1 MGTTG
6 IARGRSQ
13 AIRPWPDEEAC
24 EGKDGA
30 ANEILAIYFWKN
42 VELMSQKCQKSLS
55 RRDGDIITSRL
66 LPKMRLKWLAPPAE
80 ACVAVYLHANSFSV
94 SRALAAHVMAL
105 LSRGR
110 AARSRSKSQLGYFLF
125 KSVARLPGNSE
136 WTQTAWNGT
145 NGHE

>member
-1 MGTTG
+1 MGATG
-6 IARGRSQ
+6 LARGRSQ

-66 LPKMRLKWLAPPAE
+66 LPKVRLGCLAPPALRL
-80 ACVAVYLHANSFSV
+80 ALRYICLQSRSLCSCDGTPVFGSSCAVPPQQSVGLFSV
-94 SRALAAHVMAL
+94 RV
-105 LSRGR
+105 GC
-110 AARSRSKSQLGYFLF
+110 
-125 KSVARLPGNSE
+125 SVAWKFRLDTN
-136 WTQTAWNGT
+136 TWNGA
-145 NGHE
+145 NDHE

>member
-1 MGTTG
+1 MGATG
-6 IARGRSQ
+6 LARGRSQ

-66 LPKMRLKWLAPPAE
+66 LPKMRLKWLAPPA
-80 ACVAVYLHANSFSV
+80 L
-94 SRALAAHVMAL
+94 RLALRYICMQ
-105 LSRGR
+105 
-110 AARSRSKSQLGYFLF
+110 SRSLCEEHSLPTCWHTCLRVELRGPAAKFSWVILCLG
-125 KSVARLPGNSE
+125 RLLGCLE
-136 WTQTAWNGT
+136 IQD
-145 NGHE
+145 GHK